1 MLCCVHTCCYV
12 CCVAVITTVDL
23 PASTRGRGGRLVVLG
38 VVLGGDLLILC
49 TRAGLV
55 LEGECAG
62 IGHIRPLHS
71 GDGQH
76 RGGRHLHSDHQ
87 QHREGRLPD
96 HLQLHSLEQLRLRHG
111 DHPAQGARWG
121 SRDCQVHGPRPLPA
135 RAGPQARSSR
145 VLGAQSCLQGAPA
158 EGWPLHCPGPGVQG
172 AGLSRLRFPGEHRSH
187 MDHCAG
193 KEVPA
198 RGQCSGSEEGASERR
213 RGDSRKLGRQS
224 ASGALGP
231 EVGCRSRPFSR
242 GLVQG
247 RQDGPGG
254 LGPGS
259 L

>member
-1 MLCCVHTCCYV
+1 MPATDPLGASPSA
-12 CCVAVITTVDL
+12 AVLSPWPWQPPGTGALLIRLTRQACQAEVGG
-23 PASTRGRGGRLVVLG
+23 RGRAAPG
-38 VVLGGDLLILC
+38 LGGACLP
-49 TRAGLV
+49 
-55 LEGECAG
+55 
-62 IGHIRPLHS
+62 GHWARS
-71 GDGQH
+71 G
-76 RGGRHLHSDHQ
+76 
-87 QHREGRLPD
+87 
-96 HLQLHSLEQLRLRHG
+96 
-111 DHPAQGARWG
+111 
-121 SRDCQVHGPRPLPA
+121 
-135 RAGPQARSSR
+135 AGPGRCCRAQWDQGSSR